1 MLRSCLMLLI
11 AYGLLWAGYTW
22 WLGAMFDPPWLY
34 VGAGVAALLVGG
46 CLGALYNAR
55 VAYREWS
62 LVASARHGL
71 PWSDGRWT
79 AVVGEIHPIAEPV
92 TAPFSREACSLCE
105 YDVSSASATSS
116 DDGNPGS
123 GFTGFLMNGCVIRS
137 QMGEVRLLGFPSLV
151 GFGERVCDSASAVAN
166 ARQFLTTTPLEDISG
181 LKLVTIFSAIKAA
194 WTDDDGLV
202 SKNLKLT
209 KKSPEELFSS
219 HREPSAESRSVDDKI
234 GEQDDADDEGF
245 DDDEFDS
252 DLEDDSD
259 EDLDLEGED
268 DDDED
273 FRPGI
278 PLLKERRVKVGE
290 NVCAIGVYSGE
301 RRGLIPGGLGAD
313 HFIKLIRGKS
323 EKIER
328 QSRTSVLGNVF
339 GGLLGLAVLH
349 LIAIGVMTAAKYDP
363 KQQRQRQEEAFEIV
377 RSDSPSLSRLE
388 KLFGRGVPINAV
400 DGQGRT
406 LLGAAK
412 QPAAIQWLKVRGA
425 EDKPVLEQ
433 Q

>member
-1 MLRSCLMLLI
+1 MLRSCLFLLI

-46 CLGALYNAR
+46 CLGSLYNAR
-55 VAYREWS
+55 VSYREWS
-62 LVASARHGL
+62 LVASARQGL

-79 AVVGEIHPIAEPV
+79 AVVGEIHPVAEPV
-92 TAPFSREACSLCE
+92 MAPFSGEACSLCE

-116 DDGNPGS
+116 DDSNPGS
-123 GFTGFLMNGCVIRS
+123 DFTGFLMNGCVIRS

-219 HREPSAESRSVDDKI
+219 SGEPSAESRSVDDEI
-234 GEQDDADDEGF
+234 GEEDDADEEGF
-245 DDDEFDS
+245 DDEGFDS
-252 DLEDDSD
+252 DLEDESD
-259 EDLDLEGED
+259 EDLDLEVD

-273 FRPGI
+273 LRPGI

-313 HFIKLIRGKS
+313 HFIKLIRGKP
-323 EKIER
+323 EKIEG
-328 QSRTSVLGNVF
+328 QSRTSVLAHVF
-339 GGLLGLAVLH
+339 GGIVGLIVLH

-377 RSDSPSLSRLE
+377 RSDNPKLFRLE
-388 KLFGRGVPINAV
+388 KLLGRGVDINAV

-412 QPAAIQWLKVRGA
+412 QPAVVQWLKERGA
-425 EDKPVLEQ
+425 ADKPVLEQ
-433 Q
+433 K

>member
-1 MLRSCLMLLI
+1 MLLI

-22 WLGAMFDPPWLY
+22 WLGTMFDPPWLY

-46 CLGALYNAR
+46 CLGALFNAR

-62 LVASARHGL
+62 LVAAARHGL

-79 AVVGEIHPIAEPV
+79 AVVGEIHPVAEPV
-92 TAPFSREACSLCE
+92 TAPFSGETCALCE

-116 DDGNPGS
+116 DDSNPGS
-123 GFTGFLMNGCVIRS
+123 DFTGFLMNGCLIRS

-151 GFGERVCDSASAVAN
+151 GFGERVCDSAGAVAN

-209 KKSPEELFSS
+209 KKTPEELFSS
-219 HREPSAESRSVDDKI
+219 YREPSAGSGSLDDHI
-234 GEQDDADDEGF
+234 AEEDDEDQEGF
-245 DDDEFDS
+245 DDEEFDS
-252 DLEDDSD
+252 DLDEESD
-259 EDLDLEGED
+259 VDLDLEGED

-273 FRPGI
+273 LRPGI

-290 NVCAIGVYSGE
+290 NVCAIGVYNGE
-301 RRGLIPGGLGAD
+301 RRGLIPGGIGAD
-313 HFIKLIRGKS
+313 HFIKLIRGKP
-323 EKIER
+323 EKIEG

-339 GGLLGLAVLH
+339 GGLLGLVVLH
-349 LIAIGVMTAAKYDP
+349 LIAIGVKAAAKYDP

-377 RSDSPSLSRLE
+377 RSDNPNLLRLE
-388 KLFGRGVPINAV
+388 KLLGRGVDINAV
-400 DGQGRT
+400 DGQRRT
-406 LLGAAK
+406 LLGAAT
-412 QPAAIQWLKVRGA
+412 QPAAIQWLKERGA
-425 EDKPVLEQ
+425 EDKPLLEQ
-433 Q
+433 P